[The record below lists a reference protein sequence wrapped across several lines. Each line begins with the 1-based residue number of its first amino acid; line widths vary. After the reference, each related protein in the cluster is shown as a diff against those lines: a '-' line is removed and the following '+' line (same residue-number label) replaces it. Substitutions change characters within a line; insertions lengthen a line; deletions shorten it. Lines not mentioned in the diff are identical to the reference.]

1 MLCRCRLFG
10 FACGLTISLSSI
22 TLPLHSSGSQ
32 TIEATQPDATAVL
45 LQQSRQRYDAGQLN
59 EAKALLSKVQQ
70 QSQASGNR
78 LVGAIALSNLALIES
93 DQGNWKTANQA
104 ITDSLQSLRSGSDGA
119 KNPLVLAQVLNVQ
132 GRLQLTQGNAQS
144 ALQTWQQSARLY
156 QKNGNSTGEM
166 QTQLRQAQALQAL
179 GLYARA
185 YQEILFPMRD
195 RLQQQPDSDTK
206 VWGLRSVAEAIA
218 LIGNRSDAEKV
229 AQSSLTIA
237 KRLKNP
243 AAIAASQLT
252 VANLIVA
259 RIREVRSTGTLGEQ
273 ENAQIQRDTQQAI
286 ALYEQIAALASPNQ
300 LRAQLNHLALLLES
314 DRLPEA
320 SQLASRLQSNLLQLA
335 PDRSS
340 IEAQLNFA
348 GSLLRL
354 QKATQTP
361 NPSIIPLLTT
371 ASDRAKDLND
381 PRLLSNALG
390 HLARSQE
397 QNQQVAAAQTN
408 TEEALLLAKAVNA
421 PELVYRWSAQLGRIQ
436 EQRGDRTG
444 AIQSYSQAVD
454 TMRTLRG
461 DLLGLNA
468 DAQLVEPETLEPV
481 HRQLVSLL
489 LPKDGSQPSSSTLK
503 NARDIIES
511 LQLEEINNY
520 LRAACLQSKV
530 EIDAVLNSNIISQQT
545 AVVYPI
551 ILPDRIAIIVSAAGQ
566 ETKLY
571 TQPVPQA
578 TVEATVKALQ
588 SGLRNRIS
596 LGFKQPSQQ
605 LYTWLIQPIAAT
617 LKQQKIETLV
627 FVLDGALRSVP
638 MAALS
643 DGQQFLV
650 EQYSL
655 ATTPGLKLTSP
666 QPLQVQALSGIAFG
680 LTEARSINLP
690 NGGSQSFSELPFV
703 KPELEDLQK
712 EIKPSTVEL
721 NERFTRAQF
730 QQLLQKSQAPIVHLA
745 THGQFSSSRDQTF
758 LLASDGVIDIDQLAT
773 ALGAR
778 DNART
783 SAIELL
789 VLSACETAIGDDRA
803 PLGLA
808 GIALKSGARS
818 TVASLWKVND
828 AATSVLM
835 QRFYQAVATRKV
847 TKAVALQQA
856 QKAILDDPQFRR
868 HPYYWAPFILVGN
881 WL

>member
-1 MLCRCRLFG
+1 MLHRCRLSW
-10 FACGLTISLSSI
+10 FAYGLAIALSTIALS
-22 TLPLHSSGSQ
+22 LHSTNSIA
-32 TIEATQPDATAVL
+32 IEATETL

-59 EAKALLSKVQQ
+59 EAKDLLSKVQQ
-70 QSQASGNR
+70 QSQARGNR
-78 LVGAIALSNLALIES
+78 LIGAIALSNLALIES
-93 DQGNWKTANQA
+93 DQGNWKAANQA
-104 ITDSLQSLRSGSDGA
+104 IADSLQSLRSSSEGS
-119 KNPLVLAQVLNVQ
+119 KNPLVLAQALNVQ
-132 GRLQLTQGNAQS
+132 GRLQLAQGNAQA
-144 ALQTWQQSARLY
+144 ALQTWQQSAKLY
-156 QKNGNSTGEM
+156 RQNGNSNGEI
-166 QTQLRQAQALQAL
+166 QSQLRQAQALQAL

-195 RLQQQPDSDTK
+195 RLQQQPDSETQ
-206 VWGLRSVAEAIA
+206 VWGLRSVAESIAIV
-218 LIGNRSDAEKV
+218 GNRPDAEKV
-229 AQSSLTIA
+229 AQTSLTIA
-237 KRLKNP
+237 ERLKNP
-243 AAIAASQLT
+243 LAIAASQLT
-252 VANLIVA
+252 VANLMVA
-259 RIREVRSTGTLGEQ
+259 RIRETRSTGSLGEQ

-286 ALYEQIAALASPNQ
+286 ALYEKIAAIASPNR
-300 LRAQLNHLALLLES
+300 LRAQLNQLTLLLES

-320 SQLASRLQSNLLQLA
+320 SQLASLLQPAMLQVA
-335 PDRSS
+335 SDRPS
-340 IEAQLNFA
+340 IEAQLNLA
-348 GSLLRL
+348 SSLLRL
-354 QKATQTP
+354 QKASKTTDA
-361 NPSIIPLLTT
+361 SITPLLTT
-371 ASDRAKDLND
+371 ALDGAKALND
-381 PRLLSNALG
+381 PRLLSNAFG

-397 QNQQVAAAQTN
+397 QNRQFSTAQTN
-408 TEEALLLAKAVNA
+408 TEQAILLAKAVNA
-421 PELVYRWSAQLGRIQ
+421 PELVYRWAAQLGRLQ
-436 EQRGDRTG
+436 EQQGDRTG
-444 AIQSYSQAVD
+444 AIQSYSQAVE

-489 LPKDGSQPSSSTLK
+489 LPKDGSQPSSATLK

-520 LRAACLQSKV
+520 LRSACLQSKV
-530 EIDAVLNSNIISQQT
+530 EIDAVLTSSKISQQT

-551 ILPDRIAIIVSAAGQ
+551 ILPDRIAIIVSTAGQ

-588 SGLRNRIS
+588 FSLRNRIS

-605 LYTWLIQPIAAT
+605 LYSWLIQPIADT
-617 LKQQKIETLV
+617 LQQQKVETLV

-643 DGQQFLV
+643 DGKQFLV
-650 EQYSL
+650 EKYSL

-666 QPLQVQALSGIAFG
+666 QPLQAQALSGIAFG
-680 LTEARSINLP
+680 LTEARSVNLP
-690 NGGSQSFSELPFV
+690 NGGSKSFSELPFV

-712 EIKPSTVEL
+712 EIKPSTVEM

-818 TVASLWKVND
+818 TVASLWKVD
-828 AATSVLM
+828 DTATSILM
-835 QRFYQAVATRKV
+835 QRFYQAVATRRV
-847 TKAVALQQA
+847 SKAVALQQA
-856 QKAILDDPQFRR
+856 QKAILADPQFRR

>member
-1 MLCRCRLFG
+1 MLHRCRVSW
-10 FACGLTISLSSI
+10 FAYGLAIALSTIALSLYSSNS
-22 TLPLHSSGSQ
+22 TA
-32 TIEATQPDATAVL
+32 IEATETL

-59 EAKALLSKVQQ
+59 EAKDLLSKVQQ

-78 LVGAIALSNLALIES
+78 LIGAIALSNLALIES

-104 ITDSLQSLRSGSDGA
+104 IADSLQSVRSSSDGS
-119 KNPLVLAQVLNVQ
+119 KNPLVLAQILNVQ
-132 GRLQLTQGNAQS
+132 GRLQLAQGNAQS
-144 ALQTWQQSARLY
+144 ALQTWQQSAKLY
-156 QKNGNSTGEM
+156 RQNGNSNGEI
-166 QTQLRQAQALQAL
+166 QSQLRQAQALQAL

-185 YQEILFPMRD
+185 YQEILFPLRD

-206 VWGLRSVAEAIA
+206 VWGLRSVADTIA
-218 LIGNRSDAEKV
+218 VVGSRTDAEKV
-229 AQSSLTIA
+229 AQTSLTIA
-237 KRLKNP
+237 ERLKNP
-243 AAIAASQLT
+243 SAIAASQLT
-252 VANLIVA
+252 VANLMVG
-259 RIREVRSTGTLGEQ
+259 RIRETRSTGSLGQ
-273 ENAQIQRDTQQAI
+273 EDAQIQRDTQQAI
-286 ALYEQIAALASPNQ
+286 ALYEKIAALPSPNQ
-300 LRAQLNHLALLLES
+300 LRAQLNHLTLLLES

-320 SQLASRLQSNLLQLA
+320 AQFANSLQPALLQLA
-335 PDRSS
+335 PDRPS

-348 GSLLRL
+348 SSLLRL
-354 QKATQTP
+354 QKATQTTDA
-361 NPSIIPLLTT
+361 SITPLLMATL
-371 ASDRAKDLND
+371 DRAKALND

-397 QNQQVAAAQTN
+397 QDRQVSTAQTN
-408 TEEALLLAKAVNA
+408 TEQAILLAKAVNA
-421 PELVYRWSAQLGRIQ
+421 PELVYRWSAQLGRLQ
-436 EQRGDRTG
+436 ERQGDLAD
-444 AIQSYSQAVD
+444 AIQSYSQAVE

-489 LPKDGSQPSSSTLK
+489 LPKDGSQPSSTTLK

-520 LRAACLQSKV
+520 LRSACLQSKV
-530 EIDAVLNSNIISQQT
+530 EIDSILTSSKISQQT
-545 AVVYPI
+545 AVIYPI
-551 ILPDRIAIIVSAAGQ
+551 VLPDRIALIVSAAGQ

-571 TQPVPQA
+571 TQPVAQA

-588 SGLRNRIS
+588 SSLRNRIS
-596 LGFKQPSQQ
+596 LGFKQPSEQ
-605 LYTWLIQPIAAT
+605 LYSWLIQPIEAT
-617 LKQQKIETLV
+617 LNQQKIETLV
-627 FVLDGALRSVP
+627 FVLDGALRGVP

-643 DGQQFLV
+643 DGKEFLV
-650 EQYSL
+650 EKYSL
-655 ATTPGLKLTSP
+655 ATTPGLKLTNP
-666 QPLQVQALSGIAFG
+666 QPLQAQALSGIAFG
-680 LTEARSINLP
+680 LTEARSVTLP

-712 EIKPSTVEL
+712 EIKPSVVEMDQQ
-721 NERFTRAQF
+721 FTRAQF

-758 LLASDGVIDIDQLAT
+758 LLASDGVIDIDQLAS

-828 AATSVLM
+828 AATSILM
-835 QRFYQAVATRKV
+835 QRFYQAVATRRV

-856 QKAILDDPQFRR
+856 QKAILTDPQFRR

>member
-1 MLCRCRLFG
+1 MLRRCRLSWI
-10 FACGLTISLSSI
+10 AYGLTIALSTI
-22 TLPLHSSGSQ
+22 TLSTHPSDSQ
-32 TIEATQPDATAVL
+32 TIGASETL
-45 LQQSRQRYDAGQLN
+45 LQQSRQRYEAGQLN
-59 EAKALLSKVQQ
+59 EAKDLLSKVQQ

-78 LVGAIALSNLALIES
+78 LIGAIALSNLALIES

-104 ITDSLQSLRSGSDGA
+104 ISDSLKSVRSSSGNS
-119 KNPLVLAQVLNVQ
+119 KNPLVLAQILNVQ
-132 GRLQLTQGNAQS
+132 GRLQLAQGNAQA
-144 ALQTWQQSARLY
+144 ALQTWQQSAKLY
-156 QKNGNSTGEM
+156 RQNGSSNGEI
-166 QTQLRQAQALQAL
+166 QSQLRQAQALQAL

-206 VWGLRSVAEAIA
+206 VWGLRSVAESIAIV
-218 LIGNRSDAEKV
+218 GSRPDAEKV
-229 AQSSLTIA
+229 AQTSWTIA
-237 KRLKNP
+237 ERLKNP

-252 VANLIVA
+252 LANMMVAK
-259 RIREVRSTGTLGEQ
+259 IRETRSTGTLGQ
-273 ENAQIQRDTQQAI
+273 EDAQIQRDTQQAI
-286 ALYEQIAALASPNQ
+286 ALYEKVAAIPSPNQ
-300 LRAQLNHLALLLES
+300 LRAQLNHLTLLLES
-314 DRLPEA
+314 DRLSEA
-320 SQLASRLQSNLLQLA
+320 SQFASSLQPALLQLA
-335 PDRSS
+335 SDRPS

-348 GSLLRL
+348 SSLLRL
-354 QKATQTP
+354 QKASKTTDA
-361 NPSIIPLLTT
+361 SITPLLTT
-371 ASDRAKDLND
+371 ALDRAKALND

-397 QNQQVAAAQTN
+397 QNRQFSTAQTN
-408 TEEALLLAKAVNA
+408 TEQAILLAKAVNA
-421 PELVYRWSAQLGRIQ
+421 PELVYRWSAQLGRLQ
-436 EQRGDRTG
+436 EQQGDRTG
-444 AIQSYSQAVD
+444 AIQSYSQAVE
-454 TMRTLRG
+454 TMRILRG

-489 LPKDGSQPSSSTLK
+489 LPKDGSQPSSGTLK
-503 NARDIIES
+503 KARDIIES

-520 LRAACLQSKV
+520 LRSACLQSKV
-530 EIDAVLNSNIISQQT
+530 EIDAVLTSSKISQQT

-551 ILPDRIAIIVSAAGQ
+551 VLPDRIAIIVSAAGQ

-571 TQPVPQA
+571 TQPVSQA
-578 TVEATVKALQ
+578 TVETTVKALQ
-588 SGLRNRIS
+588 SSLRNRIS
-596 LGFKQPSQQ
+596 LGFKQPAEQ
-605 LYTWLIQPIAAT
+605 LYNWLIQPIEAT
-617 LKQQKIETLV
+617 LQQQKVETLV

-643 DGQQFLV
+643 DGNQFLV
-650 EQYSL
+650 EKYSL
-655 ATTPGLKLTSP
+655 ATTPGLKLTNP
-666 QPLQVQALSGIAFG
+666 QPLQAQALSGIAFG
-680 LTEARSINLP
+680 LTEARSVNLP

-712 EIKPSTVEL
+712 EIKPSVVEMDQQ
-721 NERFTRAQF
+721 FTRAQF

-828 AATSVLM
+828 AATSILM
-835 QRFYQAVATRKV
+835 QRFYQAVATRRV

-856 QKAILDDPQFRR
+856 QKAILADPQFRR